1 MVTTGD
7 GDSEQQL
14 YYGDGVGGQQIN
26 KQANNP
32 RKQVSDVHQR
42 IREEGRGERNQ
53 RENYIQCGCL
63 KGGKHDRGQGGLR

>member
-1 MVTTGD
+1 M
-7 GDSEQQL
+7 
-14 YYGDGVGGQQIN
+14 GVGVGATN

-53 RENYIQCGCL
+53 RENCIQCGCL
-63 KGGKHDRGQGGLR
+63 KGGKHYRGQGGLR